1 MTKKIKIDA
10 GRCKSCGICVEHCPR
25 NALAISKT
33 AGKSGYAP
41 VEVDD
46 EKCIGCG
53 MCYIMC
59 PDTVFEI
66 LE

>member
-1 MTKKIKIDA
+1 MSKIKIEEN
-10 GRCKSCGICVEHCPR
+10 RCKSCGICVVHCPKD
-25 NALAISKT
+25 ALSISGT

-41 VEVDD
+41 VTVDD
-46 EKCIGCG
+46 AKCIACG
-53 MCYIMC
+53 ICYTMC